1 MTCLVA
7 LIKAYKSRVADESS
21 SDVCV
26 FVIKSHIHIEFQAG
40 SCLLQRVTLGFMQ
53 QLQHVFEVTVRLPLQ
68 QAAMDS

>member
-1 MTCLVA
+1 
-7 LIKAYKSRVADESS
+7 
-21 SDVCV
+21 V